1 MTETTASTPGLSVN
15 EYGLYPATEDYL
27 AFVFIPSEMEVINT
41 SMGGVGENLKIWN
54 NAAQLLNSV
63 LEAASMTGVVVDKS
77 GNLPNNSTNQTIAQN
92 AINLLFVD
100 NDGNGSVYSQLDYLI
115 NDSGELSYSV
125 STYLEQVY
133 DDLAVL
139 EAVYTNNASASDK
152 CNAYAF
158 WYAGELYLN
167 DNDTGELD
175 SNDSYTYT
183 PPNSDG
189 VTYPQQDTEQNIINA
204 VYAVESVSN
213 QEEAK
218 LQEVMFLYEMFIK
231 SASSILAGVDQTVG
245 SLAINVRS
253 S

>member
-27 AFVFIPSEMEVINT
+27 AFVFIPTEMEVINT
-41 SMGGVGENLKIWN
+41 NMGGVGENLKIWN
-54 NAAQLLNSV
+54 NAAQLMNSV
-63 LEAASMTGVVVDKS
+63 FEAASMTGVTVDKS
-77 GNLPNNSTNQTIAQN
+77 GNLVNNNMNQSIAEK
-92 AINLLFVD
+92 AINLLFED
-100 NDGNGSVYSQLDYLI
+100 TDGNGSVYSQLDYLI

-125 STYLEQVY
+125 STYLGQVY

-139 EAVYTNNASASDK
+139 EAVYTNNANASDK

-158 WYAGELYLN
+158 WYAGELY
-167 DNDTGELD
+167 
-175 SNDSYTYT
+175 SNDSYSY
-183 PPNSDG
+183 NG

-204 VYAVESVSN
+204 VYAVESVSS

-218 LQEVMFLYEMFIK
+218 LQEAMFLYEMFIK
-231 SASSILAGVDQTVG
+231 CASSILAGVDQTVG

>member
-1 MTETTASTPGLSVN
+1 MTKTTASTPGLSVN

-54 NAAQLLNSV
+54 NAAQLMNSV
-63 LEAASMTGVVVDKS
+63 LEAASMTGVMVDKS
-77 GNLPNNSTNQTIAQN
+77 GNLLNNSTNQTIAQN

-115 NDSGELSYSV
+115 NGSGELSYSV

-133 DDLAVL
+133 NDLAVL
-139 EAVYTNNASASDK
+139 EAVYTNNASAIDK

-158 WYAGELYLN
+158 WYAGELY
-167 DNDTGELD
+167 
-175 SNDSYTYT
+175 SSKSYSY
-183 PPNSDG
+183 NG
-189 VTYPQQDTEQNIINA
+189 LTYPQQDTEQNIINA
-204 VYAVESVSN
+204 VYAVESVSS
-213 QEEAK
+213 QQEAK